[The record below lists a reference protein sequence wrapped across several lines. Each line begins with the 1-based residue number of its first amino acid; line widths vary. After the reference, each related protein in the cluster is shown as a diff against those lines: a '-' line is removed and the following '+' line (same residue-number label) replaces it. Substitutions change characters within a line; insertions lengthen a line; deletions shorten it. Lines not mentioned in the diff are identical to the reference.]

1 MKRTRTN
8 AKLLALILALVF
20 AFELL
25 PAHMASAA
33 ENISRWPALVGESG
47 WPTTSSYIQTSSI
60 TSDEYPGVGNMMLK
74 NTGSDDISPI
84 KKVQIPGLDPSAPI
98 EKYNLTLSVTHLV
111 ADRKE
116 AGTAENVYETIKLPR
131 ANYYYPQRV
140 MLRAQ
145 NGRECP
151 VYIVAIPEQHSYKD
165 EKYDYSEVIDLML
178 ELDVR
183 TQALLSELK
192 STNTAEV
199 GGYYPDMQEAIYS
212 MNNRLGTSSL
222 YMYWRVAGGIDFKTK
237 MDRKIRNYMNYAT
250 L

>member
-98 EKYNLTLSVTHLV
+98 ENITL
-111 ADRKE
+111 
-116 AGTAENVYETIKLPR
+116 
-131 ANYYYPQRV
+131 
-140 MLRAQ
+140 
-145 NGRECP
+145 
-151 VYIVAIPEQHSYKD
+151 
-165 EKYDYSEVIDLML
+165 
-178 ELDVR
+178 
-183 TQALLSELK
+183 
-192 STNTAEV
+192 
-199 GGYYPDMQEAIYS
+199 
-212 MNNRLGTSSL
+212 RL
-222 YMYWRVAGGIDFKTK
+222 A
-237 MDRKIRNYMNYAT
+237 
-250 L
+250 

>member
-33 ENISRWPALVGESG
+33 ENISQWPALVDESG
-47 WPTTSSYIQTSSI
+47 WTRTTSYIQASSI

-74 NTGSDDISPI
+74 SAGDDNNSLI

-111 ADRKE
+111 ANKNSTAASE
-116 AGTAENVYETIKLPR
+116 AYETIKLPR

-145 NGRECP
+145 NGR
-151 VYIVAIPEQHSYKD
+151 
-165 EKYDYSEVIDLML
+165 
-178 ELDVR
+178 
-183 TQALLSELK
+183 
-192 STNTAEV
+192 
-199 GGYYPDMQEAIYS
+199 
-212 MNNRLGTSSL
+212 
-222 YMYWRVAGGIDFKTK
+222 
-237 MDRKIRNYMNYAT
+237 
-250 L
+250 